1 METEGEWMFDRKL
14 RLYERIL
21 DNIADGVCFVTVD
34 RKIAVWNKG
43 AERITGYSS
52 GEAVGRGCFEEFLSH
67 EDEKGHA
74 LCDSGCPVVVIPET
88 KKPLVRNIFLK
99 KKEGSKLLVEEHISP
114 LYRNG
119 KMEGVIIVFRDIS
132 LFTGLRPFQLQTE
145 KMKRLIPICG
155 WCKKI
160 RNDSDIWEQLEAFL
174 TEQGMGD
181 FTHSMCPDCAEKI
194 FSKKIYM
201 ESYQNICKAISGS
214 LSLDEVLK
222 LIVTNVVKVMN
233 VKASLLRLLNKDT
246 NRLELSAYHGL
257 SSSYADKGPVEYD
270 ASIDDALAG
279 KPVSI
284 YDITADSSAKY
295 RIEAEREGIRSIL
308 SIPLRFKDEVIGV
321 LRMYTA
327 EPVEYSEE
335 DLKFVTAIAEQAA
348 VAIMNAR
355 VFEKTVSREREYLNV
370 FQAVTKAVS
379 STLDVQ
385 EVLHMIVRK
394 IPEVMNLKAATIRL
408 LDDTG
413 KKLRLVAA
421 YGLSEKYLNRGP
433 VDTEENIIEALNEKP
448 VAIYDVST
456 DSRLSYRKEADAEG
470 IKSMLT
476 LPIVA
481 RGKVIGVLRLLTG
494 WPRNFTDEEMGFASS
509 LAEQCGTAIENA
521 RMYERQYREVRY
533 LKTMEEI
540 SKTISSTLDIHQVLD
555 LIVKKIPSII
565 KTKAATI
572 RLLDASGKR
581 LELVAAHGLSE
592 KYLNRGPVDAEE
604 SISFALAGKPLAIY
618 DVTTDSRIV
627 YRDEAK
633 EEGIN
638 SMLVIPVLVRGKI
651 IGIMRLLTDE
661 YRTFTQDEIDFAV
674 ALAEQGGIAIENARM
689 YERLKKHD

>member
-1 METEGEWMFDRKL
+1 MFDKRLKL
-14 RLYERIL
+14 YHQVL
-21 DNIADGVCFVTVD
+21 DNIADGVYFVSVK
-34 RKIAVWNKG
+34 RKIVFWNKG
-43 AERITGYSS
+43 AEEITGYTSA
-52 GEAVGRGCFEEFLSH
+52 EAVGRACYDDFLNH

-74 LCDSGCPVVVIPET
+74 LCDSGCPIMLIPEA
-88 KKPLVRNIFLK
+88 KKPLQRNLFLRK
-99 KKEGSKLLVEEHISP
+99 KDGGKVLVEEHISP
-114 LYRNG
+114 LYRDG
-119 KMEGVIIVFRDIS
+119 KLEGVIITFRDIS
-132 LFTGLRPFQLQTE
+132 LFTGLRPFQLKAQ
-145 KMKRLIPICG
+145 KMERLLPICG

-160 RNDSDIWEQLEAFL
+160 RNDHDVWQQLEAFF
-174 TEQGMGD
+174 TDQGMGD

-194 FSKKIYM
+194 FSKKIYL
-201 ESYQNICKAISGS
+201 ESYQNICKAISAS
-214 LSLDEVLK
+214 LSLDEVLE

-233 VKASLLRLLNKDT
+233 VKASLLRLLNKET
-246 NRLELSAYHGL
+246 NQLELAAYHGL
-257 SSSYADKGPVEYD
+257 SQSYADKGPVAYD

-279 KPVSI
+279 KSVSV
-284 YDITADSSAKY
+284 YDITADKSAKY
-295 RIEAEREGIRSIL
+295 RKEAEREGIRSIL

-348 VAIMNAR
+348 IAIMNAR
-355 VFEKTVSREREYLNV
+355 VFEKMVSTEREYLNV

-379 STLDVQ
+379 STLDVN
-385 EVLHMIVRK
+385 EIIHLIVRK

-413 KKLRLVAA
+413 QKLRLVAS

-456 DSRLSYRKEADAEG
+456 DTRLRYRKEAEEEG

-476 LPIVA
+476 LPVMA
-481 RGKVIGVLRLLTG
+481 KGRVIGILRLLTG
-494 WPRNFTDEEMGFASS
+494 WPRNFTNEEISFAAS

-521 RMYERQYREVRY
+521 RMYERQYREIRY

-540 SKTISSTLDIHQVLD
+540 SKTISSTLDINKVLD
-555 LIVKKIPSII
+555 MIVKKIPLIM

-572 RLLDASGKR
+572 RLLDPSGRK
-581 LELVAAHGLSE
+581 LELAAASGLSE

-604 SISFALAGKPLAIY
+604 SISFALEGKPLAIY

-633 EEGIN
+633 EEGIK
-638 SMLVIPVLVRGKI
+638 SMLVVPIVVRNKI

-661 YRTFTQDEIDFAV
+661 YRNFSQDEIDFTV

-689 YERLKKHD
+689 YEKIKE